1 MNIYKMCDICNG
13 EYTDQLQ
20 EEILKLD
27 STAQF
32 ELGCQN
38 LCAIGA
44 VSAFVLM
51 NGMLIKGETVEEII
65 EQIKERL

>member
-13 EYTDQLQ
+13 EYTDELQ
-20 EEILKLD
+20 AEILKLD
-27 STAQF
+27 STAKF

-44 VSAFVLM
+44 ANVFVLM
-51 NGMLIKGETVEEII
+51 NGMLIKGETVEEVIT
-65 EQIKERL
+65 QIKTRL